1 MRCKRIVTTVATIF
15 ALAVL
20 AAPVRADT
28 VTPNS
33 VTHWSEIAAAP
44 LTPQGTLGVV
54 HLAMVHG
61 AIYDAVNA
69 IDGGHEPYLS
79 KPSAMPMDSKD
90 AAVAAAAHDVLV
102 GVLTTPTTLPPGTPP
117 ATLESDYAAALAAIP
132 DGPAKTGGVKVGQAA
147 AKAMLDA
154 RASDGRRGP
163 FRFIAGSGVGQ
174 WRPELP
180 SFISDPNAWLKDVT
194 PFTVKDGSQF
204 GSDPPYALTSKK
216 YAREFNEVKAL
227 GRDTNSTRTQAQTDQ
242 ALFYFPNPVRLWSSI
257 ARTLATQEGLSTVDS
272 ARYYAMTFM
281 AAADS
286 LITVWNDKAKFSFWR
301 PITAIREAANDGNP
315 WTSPPT
321 AAEGAWLPQS
331 ATPPY
336 PEHPSG
342 HSSLAG
348 AVTETARL
356 FFGTDDIAF
365 SATNPDPGP
374 TRSFTS
380 LSQARQE
387 VVDARVWEGIH
398 FRHAD
403 EAGAKIGRKVA
414 KWIDRKFFGPVR
426 RHHHHDDGNH
436 DDGNHDDGNHDSGK
450 HDNGNHDNGNH
461 D

>member
-1 MRCKRIVTTVATIF
+1 MRCKRIFTTIATVF
-15 ALAVL
+15 ALSVL
-20 AAPVRADT
+20 AAPVRAE
-28 VTPNS
+28 S

-44 LTPQGTLGVV
+44 LAGQGTLGVV

-79 KPSAMPMDSKD
+79 KPPAMPMDSKD

-102 GVLTTPTTLPPGTPP
+102 GVLTTPTTTPP
-117 ATLESDYAAALAAIP
+117 ATLETDYAAALLAIP

-154 RASDGRRGP
+154 RASDGRLGP
-163 FRFIAGSGVGQ
+163 FRFIAGSQVGQ

-180 SFISDPNAWLKDVT
+180 LFVSDPNAWLKDVT

-204 GSDPPYALTSKK
+204 GSDGPYALTSKK

-227 GRDTNSTRTQAQTDQ
+227 GRDTGSTRTQAQTDQ

-257 ARTLATQEGLSTVDS
+257 ARTLATQQGLSTVDS

-315 WTSPPT
+315 LTSPPT
-321 AAEGAWLPQS
+321 AAEGVWLPQS

-336 PEHPSG
+336 PEHSSG

-356 FFGTDDIAF
+356 FFGTDKIAF
-365 SATNPDPGP
+365 SATNPNPGP

-387 VVDARVWEGIH
+387 VVDARVLEGIH

-403 EAGAKIGRKVA
+403 EDGAKIGRDVA
-414 KWIDRKFFGPVR
+414 KWIDRKFFRPVG
-426 RHHHHDDGNH
+426 HGDENGDHNGD
-436 DDGNHDDGNHDSGK
+436 
-450 HDNGNHDNGNH
+450 DNGD